1 MSIAELRLIYRC
13 AEYKERNQIKEVP
26 RCTRGIYALYKYRR
40 KINRYDVVYVGMAQ
54 GKAGILGRLRA
65 HNRWK
70 NQWTHFS
77 IFEVWA
83 NITQQEVEE
92 LEGLFRHIYRSDT
105 HTNALNVQR
114 KYKKLIKVRNN
125 DTTTWKRQE

>member
-1 MSIAELRLIYRC
+1 MSIEELRLIYRC
-13 AEYKERNQIKEVP
+13 AEYKERNQIREVP
-26 RCTRGIYALYKYRR
+26 WRTRGIYVLYKYRPKLR
-40 KINRYDVVYVGMAQ
+40 RYDVVYVGMAR
-54 GKAGILGRLRA
+54 GAAGILGRLRT
-65 HNRWK
+65 HNRQK
-70 NQWTHFS
+70 DDWTHFS

-105 HTNALNVQR
+105 RANRLNVQK

-125 DTTTWKRQE
+125 DPATWKRQK